1 MKPVPI
7 GHFRRGLSAGARSK
21 PRSTGAKL
29 GGDGAGRAKAS
40 THDPAGAAVAA
51 WTAWGGS
58 RRGEPIT
65 LSSPYGLSF
74 HHLIVW
80 SLPRAA
86 CDVQPGSSLSP
97 PLLPGRCSGR
107 LPCTGENRSR
117 VCGRPAPG
125 DIDAVVAV
133 LELAW
138 GSVLLLRQFTLG
150 SRTFSLPSSSV
161 PDIPWVRSTYG
172 LLERAV

>member
-97 PLLPGRCSGR
+97 PLLPIPEGPQGWRGS
-107 LPCTGENRSR
+107 
-117 VCGRPAPG
+117 PAPTAAAHG
-125 DIDAVVAV
+125 LGGGQWPPLKARPRTWAMFGAAT
-133 LELAW
+133 LHRRE
-138 GSVLLLRQFTLG
+138 SEPCLRPPG
-150 SRTFSLPSSSV
+150 P
-161 PDIPWVRSTYG
+161 G
-172 LLERAV
+172 GH